1 MRGIGAFAVYHNHF
15 MLTFN
20 PYYSKDDLEG
30 NKEKYYPPEWM
41 RTTPVR
47 ILYAGH
53 LWVLLFFV
61 LSGFVLPMNFFKT
74 GR

>member
-1 MRGIGAFAVYHNHF
+1 
-15 MLTFN
+15 MLTFY
-20 PYYSKDDLEG
+20 PYYSKSELDDG
-30 NKEKYYPPEWM
+30 KEKYYPYEWM

-47 ILYAGH
+47 MLYAGH
-53 LWVLLFFV
+53 LWVLAFFL